1 MLIGAIIFK
10 EKPDFFTL
18 IGAGIIV
25 VSGLYA
31 FLREAKIRSSIEIN
45 TNDHTP

>member
-1 MLIGAIIFK
+1 MVIGAIIFK
-10 EKPDFFTL
+10 EQPDFYTI

-31 FLREAKIRSSIEIN
+31 FLREVKVRSSIEIN
-45 TNDHTP
+45 TK